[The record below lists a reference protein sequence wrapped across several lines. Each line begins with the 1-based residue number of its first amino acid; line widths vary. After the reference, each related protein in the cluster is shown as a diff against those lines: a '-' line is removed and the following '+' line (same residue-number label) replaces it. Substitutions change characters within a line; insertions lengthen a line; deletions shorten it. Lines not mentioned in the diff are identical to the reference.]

1 MTHFLL
7 IHGSWHG
14 AWCWYK
20 IAPRLQ
26 GEGHSVSV
34 VDLPGRGRDRTW
46 RAAIGMGAMLKA
58 CAALLPA
65 DRKTVIVV
73 HSRYGILA
81 SELGERFP
89 ERIARVVYLAS
100 YMLPAGANALQ
111 AFGWDD
117 ASGIP
122 QGAEVNRLGLWDFFK
137 PGYYRDVLYHDCSD
151 EDHVLAS
158 SLLVP
163 EPSRP
168 ALKKLKLTDGRYGS
182 VPRAY
187 IRLSEDRAVSPG
199 LQDRLINE
207 VGADRVETIKAG
219 HSAYFSQPDAL
230 ARTIVKLSG

>member
-14 AWCWYK
+14 AWCWHK
-20 IAPRLQ
+20 IAPRLH
-26 GEGHSVSV
+26 GEGHGVSV
-34 VDLPGRGRDRTW
+34 VDLPGRGRDRRW
-46 RAAIGMGAMLKA
+46 RAAIGMGAMAKA
-58 CAALLPA
+58 CGALLPPA
-65 DRKTVIVV
+65 QKTTIVA

-81 SELGERFP
+81 SELSERFP
-89 ERIARVVYLAS
+89 ERISQVIYLAS
-100 YMLPAGANALQ
+100 YMLPAGASALD
-111 AFGWDD
+111 AFGWD
-117 ASGIP
+117 AGSQIP
-122 QGAEVNRLGLWDFFK
+122 PGAEVNRLGLWDFFK
-137 PGYYRDVLYHDCSD
+137 PKHYRDVLYHDCSD
-151 EDHVLAS
+151 DDCTLAS

-168 ALKKLKLTDGRYGS
+168 ALKKLNLTDARYGS

-230 ARTIVKLSG
+230 TQTIVKLSG